1 MNSYQGTDVSN
12 RKPYTKY
19 LNINEILL
27 VFDFDLPYY
36 KEVLSD
42 VVKNDYN
49 WGVTKQVLKYANYLK
64 SNPESVIKLP
74 PIKII
79 NNRLDDGAHR
89 ISAIYLLSQL
99 LDKDNLYWNDV
110 KLRVDFYTVAPKELE
125 KLKK

>member
-1 MNSYQGTDVSN
+1 VNSYQGTDVSN
-12 RKPYTKY
+12 CKPYTKY

-36 KEVLSD
+36 KEVLND
-42 VVKNDYN
+42 VLKNDYY

-64 SNPESVIKLP
+64 SNPESVFKLP

-110 KLRVDFYTVAPKELE
+110 KLRVDFYTVAPKELD